1 MARVAVRYG
10 RLLVGRPNNEGGWAR
25 TKKGISNFQ
34 YFQIV
39 LIFKWA
45 KRCLRLLKK
54 IETKYGYDGFK
65 ERNNFLHRNFF
76 IFRIDFELK
85 IWEVKVYILI

>member
-1 MARVAVRYG
+1 MARVAVRYR

-45 KRCLRLLKK
+45 KRCLCLLKK
-54 IETKYGYDGFK
+54 LKQNMVMMDLKKGTTFSIGTSSY
-65 ERNNFLHRNFF
+65 L
-76 IFRIDFELK
+76 EL
-85 IWEVKVYILI
+85 ILS